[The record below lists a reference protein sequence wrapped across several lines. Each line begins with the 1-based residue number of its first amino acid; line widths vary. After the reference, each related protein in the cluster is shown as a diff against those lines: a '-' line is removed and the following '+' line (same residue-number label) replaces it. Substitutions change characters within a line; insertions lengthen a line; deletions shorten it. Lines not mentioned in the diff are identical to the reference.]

1 MEFEH
6 QDQSEKRQNG
16 ATPQSQR
23 PEKPT
28 RARQELLDW
37 LESIVVS
44 VVCVVVI
51 FSFFVRIMGVVGQ
64 SMEPTL
70 HEGDRLLIQE
80 LFYEP
85 KPGDVVIC
93 NKPNFSGKPFVKRVI
108 ALEGQTVDIDFETSQ
123 VYVDGELLE
132 EDYLGS
138 STLAKP
144 DDQMFPFTV
153 PEGEIFVMGDNR
165 QHSTDSRSVEIGT
178 VDERY
183 VVGRALL
190 RIFPLDK
197 IGTLN
202 K

>member
-1 MEFEH
+1 MLAFEQEHDKHQKQHAGMEPKLEKSMRAK
-6 QDQSEKRQNG
+6 QD
-16 ATPQSQR
+16 
-23 PEKPT
+23 
-28 RARQELLDW
+28 LLDW

-80 LFYEP
+80 LLYEP

-108 ALEGQTVDIDFETSQ
+108 ALEGQTVDIDFDTSQ
-123 VYVDGELLE
+123 VYVDGQLLE

-138 STLAKP
+138 VTLAKP
-144 DDQMFPFTV
+144 DDQVFPLTV

-197 IGTLN
+197 IGTLER
-202 K
+202 

>member
-1 MEFEH
+1 MEYEH
-6 QDQSEKRQNG
+6 QRQGAGKRNN
-16 ATPQSQR
+16 
-23 PEKPT
+23 KPF
-28 RARQELLDW
+28 RAKQELLDW

-44 VVCVVVI
+44 VVGVVI
-51 FSFFVRIMGVVGQ
+51 VFSFFVRIMGVMGQ

-80 LFYEP
+80 LFYQP
-85 KPGDVVIC
+85 QPGDVVIC
-93 NKPNFSGKPFVKRVI
+93 NKPNFSSKPFVKRVI
-108 ALEGQTVDIDFETSQ
+108 ALEGQMVDIDFETGQ
-123 VYVDGELLE
+123 VYVDGEPLE

-138 STLAKP
+138 TTMAKP
-144 DDQMFPFTV
+144 DDQVFPLTV

-183 VVGRALL
+183 VVGRVLL
-190 RIFPLDK
+190 RIFPFNK

-202 K
+202 Q